1 MRQHL
6 CFTFVLIST
15 LAATTLH
22 ARDERLHFPIEA
34 ALQVDG
40 KSELDPDIKL
50 FFGDQK
56 HPKAKQTIGNFTSNK
71 KTNAVGKS
79 DETACNWAFLSAVI
93 ALQNRAKKE
102 GGNAVINI
110 TSYYKKEEFRSST
123 EFECGAGTIM
133 SGVAL
138 QGDVVILP

>member
-6 CFTFVLIST
+6 CFTFVLVSALT
-15 LAATTLH
+15 ATSIH
-22 ARDERLHFPIEA
+22 ARDDRLHFPIEA
-34 ALQVDG
+34 GLQVDG

-56 HPKAKQTIGNFTSNK
+56 HPKAQKTIGNFTSNK

-102 GGNAVINI
+102 GGNALINI

-123 EFECGAGTIM
+123 EFECGAGSM
-133 SGVAL
+133 MAGVTL